1 MSYNIRKK
9 LFWTV
14 DFLKGGRVSKY
25 YKDVKSIEDNFSS
38 KKSKDKKK
46 KYLRNILEHASKNV
60 PYYNNITNISLE
72 NFPVIDKIVI
82 RENFDKFQSKT
93 HLEEK
98 NHTVTTSGSTGNPFK
113 VIQDKNKKA
122 RNTADTIYYA
132 EKTGFEL
139 GTKLYYFRLWDKQY
153 KKSNLLSRIQN
164 IGMYSVDD
172 FYENDI
178 ANLILDLKK
187 DKGSKSF
194 LGYTSALHSICKYLD
209 KTNTSVKDIKL
220 DSVIAVAESLSDYV
234 RKSFKN
240 YFNITPVSRYSNSE
254 NGILAQQ
261 DSNSE
266 FNHFEINWA
275 SYYIEVLEMNSDRP
289 VKLGEAGRIV
299 ITDLFNYSMPMIRY
313 DSGDVGI
320 IDYNPLD
327 NTKPLVFT
335 SIEGRKMDMFT
346 NTKGEFLSSHIVH
359 KILQYDEIDQF
370 QFVQE
375 DHVNYR
381 IKLKPLNEK
390 LSSTI
395 EAKLIQEYAD
405 YFGDDAIIKLEYV
418 DDIPTL
424 KSGKRKLVVNKTMT
438 K

>member
-1 MSYNIRKK
+1 MLYNIRKK

-14 DFLKGGRVSKY
+14 DFLKGGKVAKY
-25 YKDVKSIEDNFSS
+25 FKDVKFIEENSS
-38 KKSKDKKK
+38 SNKSKEKKE
-46 KYLRNILEHASKNV
+46 KYLKDILEHASKNV
-60 PYYNNITNISLE
+60 PYYSNITKLSLE
-72 NFPVIDKIVI
+72 NFPVIDKILI
-82 RENFDKFQSKT
+82 RENFDEFQSKT
-93 HLEEK
+93 HINKK

-113 VIQDKNKKA
+113 VLQDKNKKA

-178 ANLILDLKK
+178 ANLISDLKK
-187 DKGSKSF
+187 DKGPKSF

-209 KTNTSVKDIKL
+209 KTNTTVADIKL
-220 DSVIAVAESLSDYV
+220 NSVIAVAESLSDYV
-234 RKSFKN
+234 KKSFIK
-240 YFNITPVSRYSNSE
+240 YFNIIPVSRYSNSE

-261 DSNSE
+261 DSTTES
-266 FNHFEINWA
+266 NHFEINWA
-275 SYYIEVLEMNSDRP
+275 SYYIEVLEMNSDKP
-289 VKLGEAGRIV
+289 VKLGEPGRIV
-299 ITDLFNYSMPMIRY
+299 ITDLFNFSLPMIRY
-313 DSGDVGI
+313 DSGDVGK
-320 IDYNPLD
+320 IDFNPLD
-327 NTKPLVFT
+327 KKKPLVFT

-346 NTKGEFLSSHIVH
+346 NTKGELLSSHIVH
-359 KILQYDEIDQF
+359 KILQYNEIDQF

-375 DHVNYR
+375 DKINYK
-381 IKLKPLNEK
+381 IKLKPLTEK
-390 LSSTI
+390 LNASI
-395 EAKLIQEYAD
+395 ETKLIAEYTD
-405 YFGDDAIIKLEYV
+405 YFGDDAKIKLEYV

-424 KSGKRKLVVNKTMT
+424 KSGKRKLVINKTMV